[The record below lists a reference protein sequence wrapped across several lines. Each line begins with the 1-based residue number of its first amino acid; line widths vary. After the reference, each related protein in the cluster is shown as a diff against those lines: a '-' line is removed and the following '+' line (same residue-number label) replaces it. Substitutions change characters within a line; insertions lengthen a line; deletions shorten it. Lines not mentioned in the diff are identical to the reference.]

1 MSILLQYGYPAHD
14 SMIGSFFFTHVQ
26 MCKPV
31 AGFVTENLKRNV
43 RARAWLWEEWLTV
56 REIPL
61 VARLLRHAG
70 RRENSAR
77 GKISWPIW

>member
-1 MSILLQYGYPAHD
+1 MSILLQYGTRPHD
-14 SMIGSFFFTHVQ
+14 GMMGNFFTHVQ

-43 RARAWLWEEWLTV
+43 RARVLLWEECLTV